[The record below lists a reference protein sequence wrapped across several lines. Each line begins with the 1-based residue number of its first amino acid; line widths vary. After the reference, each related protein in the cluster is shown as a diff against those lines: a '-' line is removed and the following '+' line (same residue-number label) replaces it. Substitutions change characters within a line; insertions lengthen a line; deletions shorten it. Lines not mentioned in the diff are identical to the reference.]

1 MAISDREVIEEF
13 REQQKLAQTGGRM
26 IGGGPGVSDQDSAG
40 GSSGTGGYGNAQN
53 QQFHQGQNDGPD
65 SQMAHGVN
73 PDGLSRGERFDL
85 EQGGGRSSD
94 ELDTTNELEEDQQ
107 AHQDRGQSI
116 AEDQEESGERP

>member
-1 MAISDREVIEEF
+1 MTITDREVIEEF
-13 REQQKLAQTGGRM
+13 REQQKLGQTGGRM
-26 IGGGPGVSDQDSAG
+26 IGGGPDASDLDSAG

-53 QQFHQGQNDGPD
+53 QNQNDGPD
-65 SQMAHGVN
+65 AQTARGTN

-107 AHQDRGQSI
+107 AHQDRGQSV

>member
-1 MAISDREVIEEF
+1 MSITDREVIEEF
-13 REQQKLAQTGGRM
+13 RDQQKLAQTGGRM
-26 IGGGPGVSDQDSAG
+26 IGGGPGASDMDSDG

-53 QQFHQGQNDGPD
+53 QQFQQGQNQGPD
-65 SQMAHGVN
+65 SHDAPGTN

-85 EQGGGRSSD
+85 EQGGGRGVE

-116 AEDQEESGERP
+116 AEDQEETGERS